1 MNLNRWI
8 NWKHRRWI
16 IVNSKWLE
24 CVWDSNIDPI
34 LRHVAEDRN
43 GHGLP
48 RVTYYSSGCSE
59 QRCCWYDW
67 CTGERLLKHL
77 LTNLLLMLWCFQL
90 PHRLYMCLYMCLYIS
105 LLHCVP
111 HTLCQM
117 QNMGPWG
124 LACRSVWRSAWWS
137 LLWSTSTAKSWI
149 KDDRASDSDRKNRSR
164 RKDISHD
171 SFGSSATDA
180 AVSLKDLERFW
191 ELPETFE
198 SFGIAGDFQSVT
210 RHYPGALH
218 GSSQA

>member
-48 RVTYYSSGCSE
+48 RVTYYSSGCAE

-67 CTGERLLKHL
+67 CTGERLSKHL

-149 KDDRASDSDRKNRSR
+149 KDDRASDSDRKKPFQKKGHFTRLFWKLSYWCC
-164 RKDISHD
+164 RK
-171 SFGSSATDA
+171 
-180 AVSLKDLERFW
+180 LERSW
-191 ELPETFE
+191 KILRASGNLRILWNRRRLPICDTPLPRCL
-198 SFGIAGDFQSVT
+198 T
-210 RHYPGALH
+210 RI
-218 GSSQA
+218 